1 MLVTRKIVRGWPRY
15 VIGIFAIYGFFY
27 RACRL
32 FAISNNIHTLKE
44 IDSNYIAGSWSPEQ
58 ESALSK
64 AILVVTGIVSVAFN
78 IVVLYSAVSRSLK
91 AAKISILGWAFGMSL
106 ELLNWTYI
114 FVWLLVQSWP
124 DRTEAGERIGR
135 LLAQL
140 VPLWILD
147 VAFGWSLMVWLRD
160 LRGQERNAFGFLRP
174 ESKYFP
180 VKDAE
185 DGERF
190 A

>member
-1 MLVTRKIVRGWPRY
+1 MLAARRIVRGWPRY
-15 VIGIFAIYGFFY
+15 VICIFAVYGFFY

-32 FAISNNIHTLKE
+32 FTISNSIHTLKE
-44 IDSNYIAGSWSPEQ
+44 IDSNYTAGSLSPEQ
-58 ESALSK
+58 ESALGK
-64 AILVVTGIVSVAFN
+64 VILVVTGFVSVAFN
-78 IVVLYSAVSRSLK
+78 IVVLYSAASRSLK
-91 AAKISILGWAFGMSL
+91 AAKISMLGWAFGMSL

-114 FVWLLVQSWP
+114 FVWLLVQSRP
-124 DRTEAGERIGR
+124 DRTEAIGR

-160 LRGQERNAFGFLRP
+160 LRGQGRNAFGILQQ

-180 VKDAE
+180 VEEEAE